1 MLMPIVVMNNQLK
14 QSICSGKKRNYMSAK
29 LLFTKPLGVVLFCAQ
44 FMLAAGQLSSLQT
57 IVGIEFH

>member
-1 MLMPIVVMNNQLK
+1 MLMPIVVMNKQLK

-44 FMLAAGQLSSLQT
+44 FMLAAGQLSSL
-57 IVGIEFH
+57 